1 MLARFSMA
9 LARARVVPL
18 GAQAVTLEHML
29 ERTQIR
35 MLPVA
40 NRAAEHAP
48 MVTACCNA
56 CRVCVQTN
64 ALALVL
70 AGIGGATAFAARF
83 AKRIVKPLLAD

>member
-1 MLARFSMA
+1 
-9 LARARVVPL
+9 
-18 GAQAVTLEHML
+18 ML

-35 MLPVA
+35 MLPIA

-64 ALALVL
+64 ALALVI
-70 AGIGGATAFAARF
+70 AGAGGAAAFLARS
-83 AKRIVKPLLAD
+83 ARRVVKPA